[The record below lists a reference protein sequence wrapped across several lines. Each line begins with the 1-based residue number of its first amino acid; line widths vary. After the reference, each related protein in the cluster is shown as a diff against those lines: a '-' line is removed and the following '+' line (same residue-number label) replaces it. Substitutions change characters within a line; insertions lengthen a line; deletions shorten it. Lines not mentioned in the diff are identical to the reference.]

1 MSSTASSNSI
11 APVES
16 CPVVSSLNGSGA
28 GLTTVLAQL
37 RCIGSAGGTVVVV
50 VVVVAGAAVAGDSAS
65 SVVAVTG
72 VADSAVLE
80 ESEPEHDATSNVS
93 GTGR

>member
-1 MSSTASSNSI
+1 M
-11 APVES
+11 
-16 CPVVSSLNGSGA
+16 
-28 GLTTVLAQL
+28 
-37 RCIGSAGGTVVVV
+37 VVVV
-50 VVVVAGAAVAGDSAS
+50 VVVVAGAAVSGDSAS

-72 VADSAVLE
+72 VADSVVLE